1 MIEEKNTRIA
11 NYGSIVFK
19 LDKVMK
25 EKNLSKNKVAVGAGL
40 NFRGL
45 QGYYKGTISRID
57 CGVLARLC
65 AVCNCTIE
73 DIIEYKK

>member
-1 MIEEKNTRIA
+1 MKEDKNGRIE
-11 NYGSIVFK
+11 NYGSVVFK

-25 EKNLSKNKVAVGAGL
+25 EKGLSKNKVAVGAGL

-57 CGVLARLC
+57 CDVLARLC
-65 AVCNCTIE
+65 AVCECEID